1 MISICHFAL
10 VLQMLDLLS
19 LAWCKV
25 GGDPYAFSS
34 QPISEVS
41 VSVVRLAERDDQWA
55 WGVAVFVE
63 LADAMGTVNVAVL
76 PGFLC
81 RKVVQRCDDLIHVRG
96 VVSWCGFID
105 QKKLEMF

>member
-1 MISICHFAL
+1 
-10 VLQMLDLLS
+10 MLDLLS

-25 GGDPYAFSS
+25 GGDPYEFSS

-41 VSVVRLAERDDQWA
+41 VAENGQLVVRLAERDDQWA

-81 RKVVQRCDDLIHVRG
+81 RKVVALCDDLVHVRR

-105 QKKLEMF
+105 PQKLKIF